1 MKIRKEVT
9 IGLSFAGTIIL
20 FIWGFNFLKGTDL
33 FSPKREFFA
42 LYNNVGGL
50 VVSNPVVI
58 SGVKVGTI
66 SSVKFHPGDNGLV
79 VVKMLL
85 TTDFPIPSDSRAKI
99 YSSDLMGSKAVE
111 IVLGDNAALAASGD
125 TLTGEI
131 ATGLTD
137 QLVSELVPLKDRA
150 EAMMVHADSVLVAL
164 NNVLTPSSQEKL
176 RHTLVSL
183 DKTMIQ
189 VEGMTTRL
197 NTILGNQQLSI
208 EGILKNT
215 ESFTANLKANNQN
228 ITKLIANLERV
239 SDSLA
244 SAPLGRTLNELEG
257 TVARA
262 NLLLKGIEEGQGTAG
277 QLLKSDSLY
286 KALNRSALNLE
297 VLLKDLKENPERY
310 VKFSLF

>member
-1 MKIRKEVT
+1 VKIRKEVT

-111 IVLGDNAALAASGD
+111 IVLGGNAALAASGD

>member
-66 SSVKFHPGDNGLV
+66 SSVKVHPGDNGLV

-111 IVLGDNAALAASGD
+111 IVLGGNAALAASGD

>member
-111 IVLGDNAALAASGD
+111 IVLGGNAALAASGD

-176 RHTLVSL
+176 RNTLASL

>member
-111 IVLGDNAALAASGD
+111 IVLGGNAALAVSGD

-176 RHTLVSL
+176 RHTLASL

>member
-111 IVLGDNAALAASGD
+111 IVLGGNAALAASGD

>member
-9 IGLSFAGTIIL
+9 IGLSFAGAIIL

-111 IVLGDNAALAASGD
+111 IVLGGNAALAASGD

>member
-111 IVLGDNAALAASGD
+111 IVLAGNAALAASGD

>member
-111 IVLGDNAALAASGD
+111 IVLGGNAALAVSGD

>member
-33 FSPKREFFA
+33 FTPKREFFA

-85 TTDFPIPSDSRAKI
+85 TTDFPIPSDSRARI
-99 YSSDLMGSKAVE
+99 YSSDLMGSKAME
-111 IVLGDNAALAASGD
+111 IVLGGNATLAASGD

-131 ATGLTD
+131 ATGLTE

-150 EAMMVHADSVLVAL
+150 EAMMLRADSVLMAV
-164 NNVLTPSSQEKL
+164 NNVLTPSTQDNL
-176 RHTLVSL
+176 RHTLASL
-183 DKTMIQ
+183 DKTMVQI
-189 VEGMTTRL
+189 EGMTTRL
-197 NTILGNQQLSI
+197 NLIIGNQQQSI

-215 ESFTANLKANNQN
+215 ESFTANLKSNNQS
-228 ITKLIANLERV
+228 ITRLISNLEKV
-239 SDSLA
+239 SDTLA
-244 SAPLGRTLNELEG
+244 AAPLGRTITELEG

-277 QLLKSDSLY
+277 QLLKNDSLY
-286 KALNRSALNLE
+286 RALNRSAVNLE
-297 VLLKDLKENPERY
+297 VLLKDLKENPGRY